1 MKRVVRSSLERYN
14 RVSNEYNEARARV
27 DEQERVREDQKRKY
41 NVERKSATDAVAAY
55 VRAQIVGATSEEFS
69 NDLRVFVDVDRWASE
84 DYQTAEIR
92 VDYGENRVSDESL
105 PLKWSWR
112 FKVDSKG
119 RTSRESSSWSG
130 LNATTSDHIAQLR
143 QSVNALE
150 SLSNLD
156 DERLVKLAF
165 QNVPAYDEYVTQKVD
180 NVDEMEYVYRKLDAL
195 TGEDVFVV
203 GEPNMYSQYYYKIL
217 KDTGKQYTVE
227 EWYLSYSMPHISGRE
242 KSSFVLYE
250 TRRYRKDKFY
260 DLIKSPI
267 TLVTREQIQSI
278 MDEKDRKTSEYN
290 RKE

>member
-14 RVSNEYNEARARV
+14 QVSNEYNEARARV

-69 NDLRVFVDVDRWASE
+69 NDLRVFVDVDRWANE
-84 DYQTAEIR
+84 NYKTAEIR
-92 VDYGENRVSDESL
+92 VDYGENRVSDEAL

-150 SLSNLD
+150 ALSNLD

-165 QNVPAYDEYVTQKVD
+165 QNVPAYDEYVTQEVD
-180 NVDEMEYVYRKLDAL
+180 NVDETSYVYKKLDAL
-195 TGEDVFVV
+195 AGEDVFVA
-203 GEPNMYSQYYYKIL
+203 GEEKWYGRYYYKIV
-217 KDTGKQYTVE
+217 KDTGKQYAVE
-227 EWYLSYSMPHISGRE
+227 VWYLAYPSRAGGRD
-242 KSSFVLYE
+242 SSQFMLYD
-250 TRRYRKDKFY
+250 TKRYRKNTLY
-260 DLIKSPI
+260 DMLQMPVVP
-267 TLVTREQIQSI
+267 VTREEIQSI
-278 MDEKDRKTSEYN
+278 MDEKDKEVNEY
-290 RKE
+290 RGRE

>member
-14 RVSNEYNEARARV
+14 QVSNEYNEARARV

-69 NDLRVFVDVDRWASE
+69 NDLRVFVDVDRWANE
-84 DYQTAEIR
+84 NYKTAEIR
-92 VDYGENRVSDESL
+92 VDYGENRVSDEAL

-112 FKVDSKG
+112 FKVNSKG

-150 SLSNLD
+150 ALSNLD

-165 QNVPAYDEYVTQKVD
+165 QNVPAYDEYVTQEVD
-180 NVDEMEYVYRKLDAL
+180 NVDETSYVYKKLDAL
-195 TGEDVFVV
+195 AGEDVFVA
-203 GEPNMYSQYYYKIL
+203 GEEKWYGRYYYKIV
-217 KDTGKQYTVE
+217 KDTGKQYAVE
-227 EWYLSYSMPHISGRE
+227 VWYLAYPSRAGDRD
-242 KSSFVLYE
+242 SSQFMLYD
-250 TRRYRKDKFY
+250 TKRYRKNTLY
-260 DLIKSPI
+260 DMLQMPI
-267 TLVTREQIQSI
+267 VPVTREEIQSI
-278 MDEKDRKTSEYN
+278 MDEKDKEVNEYRGRK
-290 RKE
+290 

>member
-55 VRAQIVGATSEEFS
+55 VRAQIVGATSKEFS
-69 NDLRVFVDVDRWASE
+69 NDLRVFVDVDRWANE
-84 DYQTAEIR
+84 NYKTAEIR
-92 VDYGENRVSDESL
+92 VDYGENRVSDEAL

-150 SLSNLD
+150 ALSNLD

-165 QNVPAYDEYVTQKVD
+165 QNVPAYDEYVTQEVD
-180 NVDEMEYVYRKLDAL
+180 NVDETSYVYKKLDAL
-195 TGEDVFVV
+195 AGEDVFVA
-203 GEPNMYSQYYYKIL
+203 GEEKWYGRYYYKIV
-217 KDTGKQYTVE
+217 KDTGKQYAVE
-227 EWYLSYSMPHISGRE
+227 VWYLAYPSRAGGRD
-242 KSSFVLYE
+242 SSQFMLYD
-250 TRRYRKDKFY
+250 TKRYRKNTLY
-260 DLIKSPI
+260 DMLQMPVVP
-267 TLVTREQIQSI
+267 VTREEIQSI
-278 MDEKDRKTSEYN
+278 MDEKDKEVNEY
-290 RKE
+290 RGRE

>member
-14 RVSNEYNEARARV
+14 QVSDEYNAARARI
-27 DEQERVREDQKRKY
+27 DEHERVREDQKRKY

-55 VRAQIVGATSEEFS
+55 VRAQIVGATSEQFA
-69 NDLRVFVDVDRWASE
+69 NDLRVFVDVDKWASE
-84 DYQTAEIR
+84 NYQTAEIR
-92 VDYGENRVSDESL
+92 VDYGELRVSDESL

-150 SLSNLD
+150 ALSNLD

-165 QNVPAYDEYVTQKVD
+165 QNAPAYDEYVTQKVD
-180 NVDEMEYVYRKLDAL
+180 RLDETEYVYKKLDAL
-195 TGEDVFVV
+195 AGEDVFLA
-203 GEPNMYSQYYYKIL
+203 GDEKWYGAYYYKIV

-227 EWYLSYSMPHISGRE
+227 TWYLGYPSNVSGRDRTE
-242 KSSFVLYE
+242 FMLYD
-250 TRRYRKDKFY
+250 TKRYRKDKLY
-260 DLIKSPI
+260 DAVRHPI
-267 TLVTREQIQSI
+267 VPVTREQIQVI
-278 MDEKDRKTSEYN
+278 MDEKDKEFEARKRSE
-290 RKE
+290 